1 MNLQTL
7 TIHEAA
13 RMLGKTG
20 RTVSR
25 WISLGLIPVIAVKQR
40 TRRLCRSTVEALQ
53 ARLQEVRAA
62 LSYEEAGRRLKLKAR
77 TIRAWAAQGILPKV
91 KGPDGRTGVAREAV
105 EGLLRE
111 GEILAQEELTVL
123 AVHSRG

>member
-53 ARLQEVRAA
+53 ARLHEVRAA

-77 TIRAWAAQGILPKV
+77 TIRAWAAQGILAKV
-91 KGPDGRTGVAREAV
+91 KGPDGRAGVKRE
-105 EGLLRE
+105 EIESLLRS
-111 GEILAQEELTVL
+111 GQDLTKEDLDVL
-123 AVHSRG
+123 AVQARG